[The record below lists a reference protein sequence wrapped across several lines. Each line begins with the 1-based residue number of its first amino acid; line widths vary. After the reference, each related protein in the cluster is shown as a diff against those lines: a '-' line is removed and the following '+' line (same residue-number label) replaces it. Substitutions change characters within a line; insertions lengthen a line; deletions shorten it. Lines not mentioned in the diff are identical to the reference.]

1 MRRQRTRP
9 TFDPKTMP
17 IDDPDGNGFTR
28 AQAIAI
34 LCRVVARW
42 CEEFGNDGDAWAC
55 RVAETV
61 LLREPHL
68 CERCR
73 CDLAARS
80 VRP

>member
-1 MRRQRTRP
+1 MNRVPRT
-9 TFDPKTMP
+9 TLDAATMP
-17 IDDPDGNGFTR
+17 IDNPNGDGFTR
-28 AQAIAI
+28 NQAIAI

-42 CEEFGNDGDAWAC
+42 CEERGEAGDAWAC

-73 CDLAARS
+73 CDLTRK
-80 VRP
+80 P

>member
-1 MRRQRTRP
+1 MRKLKRGKI
-9 TFDPKTMP
+9 DPKTMP

-28 AQAIAI
+28 DQAIAI
-34 LCRVVARW
+34 LCRVVAGW
-42 CEEFGNDGDAWAC
+42 CDELGNDGDAWAC

-73 CDLAARS
+73 CDLTRK
-80 VRP
+80 P